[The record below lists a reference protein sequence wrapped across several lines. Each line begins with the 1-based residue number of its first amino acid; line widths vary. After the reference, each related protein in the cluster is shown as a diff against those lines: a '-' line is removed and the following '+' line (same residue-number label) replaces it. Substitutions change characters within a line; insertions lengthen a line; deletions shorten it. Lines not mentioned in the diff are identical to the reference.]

1 MKRIWTLAALLFLLT
16 GLLGLSPL
24 ARVEASSAFS
34 PPWQDSPTETPQPS
48 VPTAGE
54 LIAAVNAERAL
65 RGLNQLTTNSI
76 LMQVAADQ
84 ASALA
89 ASEGAIGHERPCG
102 MTLGQ
107 DLLRRGFP
115 LSGALSLDGYRSE
128 NWVAAPTVKDAITA
142 WFGDEPHTNTMISDH
157 RSDIGA
163 AVAISDQTY
172 IVLETALSTASGQMQ
187 YEAAGILTGVPMTV
201 TVCYGEA
208 TQYAANSLL
217 PQYSVPV
224 ARATAMPNG
233 DVVHE
238 VKYGQALW
246 SIAIQYGTTIDNLR
260 QLNNLP
266 STPVIYPGQML
277 VVQRNAT
284 QPAPDAHLTPSL
296 PAANVGYDF
305 VITPIATYTAT
316 STAGAPQPTASTGDF
331 VQQNGMTLAILFVSF
346 VVLLFG
352 FGVMGRKKPR
362 DG

>member
-1 MKRIWTLAALLFLLT
+1 MKRIWTLTAIFLLV

-24 ARVEASSAFS
+24 ARAEASSSFS
-34 PPWQDSPTETPQPS
+34 PPQQDSPTETPQPS

-107 DLLRRGFP
+107 DLLRRGYP

-128 NWVAAPTVKDAITA
+128 NWVAAPTVKDAVTA

-163 AVAISDQTY
+163 AVAVSDQTY

-201 TVCYGEA
+201 TACYGEA

-217 PQYSVPV
+217 PQYSIPV

-233 DVVHE
+233 DVIHE

-260 QLNNLP
+260 TLNNLP
-266 STPVIYPGQML
+266 STPVIYPGQKL

-284 QPAPDAHLTPSL
+284 QPASDSALTPTL

-316 STAGAPQPTASTGDF
+316 STESAQQPPVGAGDF
-331 VQQNGMTLAILFVSF
+331 VQQNGMVIGILVFTFAILLVGMG
-346 VVLLFG
+346 VFG
-352 FGVMGRKKPR
+352 RNKPK
-362 DG
+362 